1 MEIVRDLL
9 SSRNEGR
16 NEGRNEADVNNNAWG
31 QFVLM
36 RHQPEEIMSRM
47 KCMRYPRP
55 KHNNDRLLSL
65 TTHAFEPAKND
76 DQMETSVRLRAEYLL
91 KSKEFVP

>member
-1 MEIVRDLL
+1 MEIVRALL
-9 SSRNEGR
+9 SSRNEVT

-31 QFVLM
+31 QFVLL

-65 TTHAFEPAKND
+65 TTHTFEPPKD
-76 DQMETSVRLRAEYLL
+76 DNQMETSV
-91 KSKEFVP
+91 